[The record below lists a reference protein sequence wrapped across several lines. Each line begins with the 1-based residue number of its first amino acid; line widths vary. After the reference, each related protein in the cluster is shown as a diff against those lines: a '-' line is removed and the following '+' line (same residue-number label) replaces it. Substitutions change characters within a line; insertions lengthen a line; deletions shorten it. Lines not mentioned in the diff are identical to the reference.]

1 MTDIKADL
9 EDGFAR
15 VSVTLLWAWSAAGFS
30 SLARTVLDLVVAD
43 TWGRQERKP
52 GYVSRL
58 SRADIVT
65 LLCGSGLAP
74 ERTARHAV
82 KALVDADALQLERGR
97 LAINP
102 HFPARLHERQRE
114 FFELA
119 RKLHQRGNGLPNGN
133 LLPKTATYC
142 RKRSRRILRTCV
154 RARAKI

>member
-15 VSVTLLWAWSAAGFS
+15 ISVTLLWAWSAAGFS
-30 SLARTVLDLVVAD
+30 SLARTVLDLVVND

-58 SRADIVT
+58 SRADMVAM
-65 LLCGSGLAP
+65 LCGSGLAP
-74 ERTARHAV
+74 ERTTRHAI
-82 KALVDADALQLERGR
+82 KSLLDAGALQIERGR

-102 HFPARLHERQRE
+102 HFPARLTEPQRQ

-133 LLPKTATYC
+133 LLPET
-142 RKRSRRILRTCV
+142 SGNGLPNGN
-154 RARAKI
+154 